1 MDILSLNAVSEK
13 INERLQDEEQY
24 FNDQYNFFSKIITK
38 IIQIV
43 KSNASKEL
51 FATIEDI
58 TFALNNGIISKTKN
72 SKEKQDYV
80 KALNKNIDDL
90 NEQFKQVQEIID
102 SADNTFN
109 GDFLTELHNLLTDV
123 NIMLV
128 VQPAKNVNKLLY

>member
-90 NEQFKQVQEIID
+90 NEQFK
-102 SADNTFN
+102 
-109 GDFLTELHNLLTDV
+109 
-123 NIMLV
+123 
-128 VQPAKNVNKLLY
+128 